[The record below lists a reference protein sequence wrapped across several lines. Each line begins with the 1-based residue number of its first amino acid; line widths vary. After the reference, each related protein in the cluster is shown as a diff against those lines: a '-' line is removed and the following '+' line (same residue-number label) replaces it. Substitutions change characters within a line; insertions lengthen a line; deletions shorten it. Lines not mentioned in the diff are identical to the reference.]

1 MSGPR
6 KRASTLDNV
15 LADVRDRVRINGL
28 DSVQHATLRPW
39 VDGVSSNAVAAR
51 LTTEHEGVASD
62 FRECML
68 AAASMAVATKATAM
82 STPSMRRFRRIDGA
96 SAAVRPAGVT

>member
-68 AAASMAVATKATAM
+68 AAASMAVAAVLDHD
-82 STPSMRRFRRIDGA
+82 RRAF
-96 SAAVRPAGVT
+96 AARPQPEVQPA